1 MNGRKKAPT
10 KFEDKKIDAS
20 IDTCCWITCLPFTFG
35 AIPFKTIIY
44 LDSEEVTKTDHY
56 ICGQSGESGQRRMG
70 SDSQDDQRIGSGCGS
85 DFSHTR
91 ASPASFPLPPPQRNH
106 QCQSARTGSWGPSSR
121 ATAAASGRLAPAS
134 VTSSP
139 DVAAR
144 RPR

>member
-91 ASPASFPLPPPQRNH
+91 ASPASFPLPPPTKPPVSKRPYGELGSVE
-106 QCQSARTGSWGPSSR
+106 QSNCRKCTWNR
-121 ATAAASGRLAPAS
+121 IIQLAKIFDTPIF
-134 VTSSP
+134 P
-139 DVAAR
+139 
-144 RPR
+144 